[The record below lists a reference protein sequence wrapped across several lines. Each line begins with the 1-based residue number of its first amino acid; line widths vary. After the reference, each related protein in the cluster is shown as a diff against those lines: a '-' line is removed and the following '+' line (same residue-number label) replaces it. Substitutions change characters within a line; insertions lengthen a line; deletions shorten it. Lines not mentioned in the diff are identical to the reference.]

1 MEEQKIKKPR
11 KQKTIKEESKDVMK
25 EEKKSK
31 KKEPKSQLPVFEKS
45 KNKKYKYEVITPSGK
60 KVYFGDAKYK
70 HFKDST
76 GKGEW
81 THMDHNDQKR

>member
-1 MEEQKIKKPR
+1 
-11 KQKTIKEESKDVMK
+11 MK

-31 KKEPKSQLPVFEKS
+31 KKELKSQLPVFEKS
-45 KNKKYKYEVITPSGK
+45 KNKKYKYEVVTPSGK

-70 HFKDST
+70 HYKDTT

-81 THMDHNDQKR
+81 SHMDHNDEKR